1 MKYFLALF
9 ALLAANATQAQDNNP
24 QYISLANNQLPQSN
38 NWTYF
43 TGRYDVTVNTGDQ
56 QIPATLN
63 LRMKRDSIVWF
74 SISANMGIQIQVAKG
89 IMLRDTLHLADI
101 YHKEYY
107 AIPVAEA
114 SKYLSIPLG
123 VQHLQHLF
131 VGQPLVDTCSP
142 QPVNNSNYS
151 VKLLNQLMCYTT
163 VAQPLVIE
171 SKFAQPTAET
181 KKEYDGFSQLRFTEI
196 TTPDKPKDKVVLE
209 HNQWLD
215 VSKESGSAFSFLP
228 MAMKITSTT
237 AQQTAQVDLA
247 LTTARYDVIPSYP
260 FKIDDSY
267 KRQTLPLK

>member
-1 MKYFLALF
+1 
-9 ALLAANATQAQDNNP
+9 
-24 QYISLANNQLPQSN
+24 
-38 NWTYF
+38 
-43 TGRYDVTVNTGDQ
+43 
-56 QIPATLN
+56 
-63 LRMKRDSIVWF
+63 
-74 SISANMGIQIQVAKG
+74 
-89 IMLRDTLHLADI
+89 
-101 YHKEYY
+101 
-107 AIPVAEA
+107 
-114 SKYLSIPLG
+114 
-123 VQHLQHLF
+123 
-131 VGQPLVDTCSP
+131 
-142 QPVNNSNYS
+142 
-151 VKLLNQLMCYTT
+151 MCYTT

-209 HNQWLD
+209 HSQWLD